1 MKTISKIHYLIV
13 YLFIY
18 SFILPAS
25 LLTTTGC
32 AQRTGK
38 PSLEFKIIEFFPPAG
53 FQMPLTSVPLKI
65 SIAFS
70 KPVDQ
75 STISNTTIK
84 VFKDGNEIK
93 KEIKITDRQ
102 KIELFPEISA
112 QGKYKVFVSAKVK
125 SIIGEELGEDFLWEF
140 TITPITPERV
150 TEIKPPEF
158 PPLIKKIYPEHR
170 TTVPQDT
177 IVYVVFSKKIINL
190 NTSNFYIQDINGKIV
205 DADLAYLDRENI
217 AILKPKRLLEPSQTY
232 IVNLRS
238 NITAQDGETLGVNIA
253 WIFFTSGVGVDTTP
267 PDVIFISPPNG
278 AIGVPIDTK
287 IIIFF
292 SEDIDPGT
300 ITSGIKILEN
310 NVVEIPFTFSYDPT
324 VFKVTITPLGGL
336 NPNKN
341 YTVKVKVK
349 DKKGNE
355 MPTEFISSFST
366 STVGTGGGSTG
377 GETGGGG
384 TGGGVTSPESP
395 QVIITSPSP
404 NSYVNGNMNVV
415 VSFTGSPKRIELW
428 INNERKQTITS
439 PPSSPITFTEDTRTY
454 ADGEKT
460 VKIIGYYSNT
470 TTSYSIKV
478 TFDNSP
484 PSVSI
489 QEPTEGKVIS
499 GTSAEIRVITAD
511 SPDGRLEKVELYIDG
526 IFHSSL
532 TSPTIPPNIFK
543 FFLNTT
549 AYSDGDRTIEVK
561 AKDLAGNEGSS
572 GTRNIKIDNTLP
584 SGFFISPSNGS
595 VVGEAVNVEVNV
607 SDNIGVSKVI
617 FFANAANIC
626 DAITGQCEITS
637 SPYRIRWD
645 STSISYSVGVP
656 ITAVVF
662 DLAGNT
668 KTFGISVTVD
678 NVSPIVS
685 ILNPAPSSYLKGSAQ
700 IDVFNS
706 DTSGVTR
713 VVIIIDSTQVASV
726 INPPSTYT
734 FMWNTLSFSD
744 GTHPIKA
751 IAYDKA
757 GNSNTHEIFVVV
769 DNTPPV
775 VSITNPSSG
784 SFTNANSINIGA
796 SASDNILLDRVEFYI
811 DGVLAGTDSTSP
823 FSILADISL
832 LPEGTHS
839 ITAAAFDVAGNNFT
853 TPLPTT
859 FIIDRTPPTAGF
871 TAPTTGAVVQ
881 GTIIVNVVAVDLN
894 KVSTISITAG
904 TINLPSC
911 TINASSGTCS
921 KTWATSGDQNNVIL
935 TGIAGDSAG
944 NQGVT
949 QIVVMIDNF
958 IPSVSV
964 TSPTAGYVTCPTN
977 TVLGASASDANQI
990 TAVVIRLVDKSTSTE
1005 LASFTFS
1012 LSPTSPANVWATLTD
1027 PQCGSDGQKRV
1038 EVRAFDAGGRQG
1050 TALRDFRVDNTPPGI
1065 NITFPPLPPATECVG
1080 NGVTRVVFTACD
1092 SIFLNKITVYV
1103 DTTVIYSIS
1112 PGTAIS
1118 CSTPQPYNIPW
1129 NSSLF
1134 SDGSHQVKVV
1144 ATDGAGNSTVQIA
1157 NIIVDNNSPTVNI
1170 INPPTNSLISAPTSI
1185 LVTLGDS
1192 GCAPPA
1198 YPFKKVEYQIAVS
1211 GVGGFSS
1218 STQSCSSTQRIPC
1231 TDTNVGS
1238 GTSTFSWSATEYCG
1252 FFIVK
1257 AVGYDYVGNKAETTA
1272 TYKIHPPGCPIDES
1286 WSPISVLGSVR
1297 TTPILRDLNADG
1309 KIEIIFGTEAG
1320 RVYAVSEGTN
1330 FQNGDA
1336 AGSPIRGVFLE
1347 ALVSGMKKLVFGTG
1361 NNDRKIRAL
1370 NLTAPFLSSFA
1381 SVSTETAIFS
1391 PPSTLYTDG
1400 STTVII
1406 VGDLR
1411 ARVSEYELS
1420 AGGFTLRKCYPAG
1433 APLDCGL
1440 NSAPITDLNGDGRPD
1455 IISSPVPA
1463 DFDCDGSY
1471 DKIIVTASDGYITAI
1486 DIATRTKIW
1495 TVYTGTSL
1503 DTSPIVADFNNDCDF
1518 EILVATKGGALYCV
1532 SETGGV
1538 CSGWPLTGFFN
1549 AGAQIVAP
1557 PAVTDVDSCLSGI
1570 GDPQKE
1576 IIFGNT
1582 GGNLYILSQSGDPK
1596 YSPPRNLGSFIVS
1609 TPAIADINGDG
1620 CGEIFVATG
1629 DGKVHGFYLVNK
1641 GGQLYPEYLTG
1652 FPKLT
1657 GGQISAG
1664 VSPVICDIDGDS
1676 AFELIIGNDSSQ
1688 MRVYDLGPGSAG
1700 AVKWIPG
1707 AYFCTPD
1714 SHACQ
1719 RRWETAICGQP

>member
-1 MKTISKIHYLIV
+1 MVLIKKTNLATILLHIFLFSIPFISSII
-13 YLFIY
+13 
-18 SFILPAS
+18 S
-25 LLTTTGC
+25 GC
-32 AQRTGK
+32 VQRTGR
-38 PSLEFKIIEFFPPAG
+38 PPLEFKIIEFFPPAG

-65 SIAFS
+65 SMAFS

-75 STISNTTIK
+75 STINDTTIK

-93 KEIKITDRQ
+93 KEIKIADKQ

-125 SIIGEELGEDFLWEF
+125 SIIGEELGEDFSWEF

-150 TEIKPPEF
+150 TEVQISEF

-170 TTVPQDT
+170 ATVPQDT

-205 DADLAYLDRENI
+205 DADLTYLEGENI

-238 NITAQDGETLGVNIA
+238 NITAQDGEILGVNIA

-267 PDVIFISPPNG
+267 PDVISISPPIG
-278 AIGVPIDTK
+278 ATGVPIDTK

-292 SEDIDPGT
+292 SEDIDTGT
-300 ITSGIKILEN
+300 ILPGIKILEN
-310 NVVEIPFTFSYDPT
+310 NVIEIPFTFSYDPT

-355 MPTEFISSFST
+355 MPTEFISYFST
-366 STVGTGGGSTG
+366 GTGIEVGGP
-377 GETGGGG
+377 GEE

-395 QVIITSPSP
+395 QVIITSPPP
-404 NSYVNGNMNVV
+404 NSYVKGIMNVE
-415 VSFTGSPKRIELW
+415 VSFTDSPKRIELW
-428 INNERKQTITS
+428 INAEKKQTITS
-439 PPSSPITFTEDTRTY
+439 PPSSPITFKEDTRTY
-454 ADGEKT
+454 IDGEKT
-460 VKIIGYYSNT
+460 VKVIGYYSNT

-489 QEPTEGKVIS
+489 QEPIEGKVIS
-499 GTSAEIRVITAD
+499 GTSAEIRAIAAD
-511 SPDGRLEKVELYIDG
+511 PPGGKLEKVELYIDG
-526 IFHSSL
+526 TLHSSL

-543 FFLNTT
+543 FFLDTT
-549 AYSDGDRTIEVK
+549 VFVDGNHTIEVK

-595 VVGEAVNVEVNV
+595 VVGRTVNVEVNA

-678 NVSPIVS
+678 NVLPIVS

-713 VVIIIDSTQVASV
+713 IVIIIDSTQVASV
-726 INPPSTYT
+726 INPPSTFS

-744 GTHPIKA
+744 GTHSIKA

-757 GNSNTHEIFVVV
+757 GNSNIHEIFVVV

-823 FSILADISL
+823 FSIVADISL
-832 LPEGTHS
+832 LSEGTHS
-839 ITAAAFDVAGNNFT
+839 ITAVAFDVAGNNFT
-853 TPLPTT
+853 TPSPTT
-859 FIIDRTPPTAGF
+859 FIIDRTPPTVGF
-871 TAPTTGAVVQ
+871 TAPTTGTVVQ
-881 GTIIVNVVAVDLN
+881 GTIIVTVAAVDLN
-894 KVSTISITAG
+894 RISTISITAG

-921 KTWATSGDQNNVIL
+921 RTWATSGDQNNVIL
-935 TGIAGDSAG
+935 TGTAGDIAG

-949 QIVVMIDNF
+949 QIVIMIDNLS
-958 IPSVSV
+958 PSVSV

-977 TVLGASASDANQI
+977 TVLGATASDANQI
-990 TAVVIRLVDKSTSTE
+990 TAVVIRLVDISTSTE

-1027 PQCGSDGQKRV
+1027 TQCGSDGQKRV

-1050 TALRDFRVDNTPPGI
+1050 VASRNFTVDNTPPGI

-1103 DTTVIYSIS
+1103 DSTVIASIS

-1118 CSTPQPYNIPW
+1118 CSTPRTYNINW

-1134 SDGSHQVKVV
+1134 SNGSTYQVKVV
-1144 ATDGAGNSTVQIA
+1144 ATDLAGNSTEQTA
-1157 NIIVDNNSPTVNI
+1157 NIIIDNSPPTVTI
-1170 INPPTNSLISAPTSI
+1170 MNPPTNTTISAPTS
-1185 LVTLGDS
+1185 VTVNLGDS
-1192 GCAPPA
+1192 VCAPPA

-1211 GVGGFSS
+1211 GVGGFRS
-1218 STQSCSSTQRIPC
+1218 STDSCSSTQRIPC

-1238 GTSTFSWSATEYCG
+1238 GTSIFTWSATEYCG

-1286 WSPISVLGSVR
+1286 WSPISVVGSVR
-1297 TTPILRDLNADG
+1297 TTPILRDLNADE

-1347 ALVSGMKKLVFGTG
+1347 ALVTGIKKLVFGTG
-1361 NNDRKIRAL
+1361 GIDRKIRAL
-1370 NLTAPFLSSFA
+1370 NLTSPFLSSFA

-1391 PPSTLYTDG
+1391 PPSTLYTDNL
-1400 STTVII
+1400 TTVII
-1406 VGDLR
+1406 VGDLK
-1411 ARVSEYELS
+1411 ARVSEYVLS
-1420 AGGFTLRKCYPAG
+1420 DTPAEFTLRNCYPAG

-1463 DFDCDGSY
+1463 DFNCDGSY
-1471 DKIIVTASDGYITAI
+1471 DTIIVTASDGYITAI

-1503 DTSPIVADFNNDCDF
+1503 DTSPIVADFNNDCNF
-1518 EILVATKGGALYCV
+1518 EILVGTKGGALYCV

-1538 CSGWPLTGFFN
+1538 CSGWPSTGFFN

-1570 GDPQKE
+1570 GDSQKE

-1582 GGNLYILSQSGDPK
+1582 GGNLYILSQSGNLK
-1596 YSPPRNLGSFIVS
+1596 SQRNIGSFIVS

-1629 DGKVHGFYLVNK
+1629 DGRIHGFYLVNK
-1641 GGQLYPEYLTG
+1641 AGQLYPEYLTG
-1652 FPKLT
+1652 FPKST
-1657 GGQISAG
+1657 GGPISAG
-1664 VSPVICDIDGDS
+1664 VSPVICDIDEDS

-1688 MRVYDLGPGSAG
+1688 LRVYDLGPNSAG